1 MAKFY
6 ITTPIYYVN
15 AEPHIGTAYTTIA
28 GDVLARYHRMKGD
41 EVFYLTGTD
50 EHGQKIARAAKE
62 KGITPK
68 ELVDTLVPKYQAVWK
83 ILNITN
89 DGFIRT
95 TDPKHEAAVQTLFRK
110 ISASGDIYKGK
121 YAGWYCVPCERY
133 LLKDEL
139 KEQAGLAVPL
149 CPICKRPAEHTEET
163 NYFFRLSKYQQKL
176 LEYFKAHPDFVLPKS
191 RYNEIIYRLE
201 TGIDDISISRSAFD
215 WGVNMPELPSSRPEG
230 RDVAAPLHSV
240 SGLPDGKAGA
250 PDNRASSNGTAPQ
263 VIWVWFDALINYI
276 SAIGYPADEKQFR
289 KLWPAEIHLIAKDIL
304 WFHTVIWP
312 AMLFSAGVEP
322 PKQVFAHGWWTMN
335 SEKISKSKGNVV
347 YPQDV
352 VDKFGVD
359 GVRYFLL
366 REVPFGLDGDF
377 SYPALMGR
385 YNNDLG
391 NDLGNLLLR
400 TLTMIEKYFQGEIPY
415 FPDTADSKE
424 LKEMLEDLKVSVDK
438 ELGKLQFSAA
448 LERIW
453 EVVKRANKF
462 IEEAKPWSLA
472 KQDPERL
479 KPVLYTLVETI
490 RIIAVWIS
498 PFMPQTADAILLQL
512 GIGNGKTDG
521 APDIFGGLPI
531 VPRSVAERGFN
542 IPEHLK
548 MPKALEWGQVKG
560 KVAKSKPLFPRIED
574 K

>member
-50 EHGQKIARAAKE
+50 EHGQKIARTAKE

-68 ELVDTLVPKYQAVWK
+68 ELVDTLVPKYQEVWQM
-83 ILNITN
+83 LNITN

-95 TDPKHEAAVQTLFRK
+95 TDPKHEAAVQALFRK
-110 ISASGDIYKGK
+110 ISLSGDIYKGK

-139 KEQAGLAVPL
+139 KEQAGVATPL

-163 NYFFRLSKYQQKL
+163 NYFFRLSKYQNKL
-176 LEYFKAHPDFVLPKS
+176 LEHFKAHPDFVLPKS

-215 WGVNMPELPSSRPEG
+215 WGVNMPDDP
-230 RDVAAPLHSV
+230 
-240 SGLPDGKAGA
+240 
-250 PDNRASSNGTAPQ
+250 TQ

-415 FPDTADSKE
+415 MPDAADSKE
-424 LKEMLEDLKVSVDK
+424 LREMLEGLKVSVDK

-462 IEEAKPWSLA
+462 IEETKPWSLA
-472 KQDPERL
+472 KQNPERL

-498 PFMPQTADAILLQL
+498 PFMPGTADAILLQL
-512 GIGNGKTDG
+512 GIGDGKSDG
-521 APDIFGGLPI
+521 FKTPP
-531 VPRSVAERGFN
+531 
-542 IPEHLK
+542 HLQI
-548 MPKALEWGQVKG
+548 PKALEWGQVKG
-560 KVAKSKPLFPRIED
+560 KVSKSKPLFPRIED